1 MSLNNSS
8 GIFVKATRH
17 LIQQKYQLSKVDA
30 LLQDKI
36 KESLKNKLTYS

>member
-1 MSLNNSS
+1 MSLNISS
-8 GIFVKATRH
+8 GIFVKGTTY

-36 KESLKNKLTYS
+36 KERLKNKLTY